1 MKKAIAYLRVSTD
14 EQADR
19 GFSIQAQREECTKKA
34 LELGCNNE
42 SIYIFSDE
50 GVSGAVLERP
60 QLMASLEVMKKGGID
75 YFITMDTSRLS
86 RNVSQHLI
94 LIDEIKRCG
103 TELIFLRNSFKDN
116 PEGRFQITIMA
127 AVDEYE
133 RARLRLRTEMGK
145 RAKAKQH
152 LLTHNPGIYGYD
164 FDIKTDCLYINEK
177 KANIVKLMYDW
188 FIEEDM
194 GPSDIC
200 KMFNEMG
207 IQSPRGKLWNRV
219 TVRRILSNESY
230 TGIMHIRRF
239 DTREYHL
246 NKYKKSSEKVKVVER
261 PRNEWIDIQIPQII
275 KKEVWQKAQKKLD
288 ECKRI
293 SRRSNLKKEYILSSI
308 IKCEECGSYL
318 NGKTVRGKDKDY
330 MYYICPTR
338 NKRIGNKSCSLKNIN
353 SEKIETRVW
362 EIIERRILH
371 EAISSVDLRVI
382 IEKTKGSI
390 EKKAEILSNE
400 IENSNKEASRI
411 ITLFQKG
418 YINEE
423 EMKNRLDKLNNKI
436 ALLRSQEK
444 NTGSKLDSICEKLNK
459 ID

>member
-1 MKKAIAYLRVSTD
+1 M
-14 EQADR
+14 
-19 GFSIQAQREECTKKA
+19 
-34 LELGCNNE
+34 
-42 SIYIFSDE
+42 
-50 GVSGAVLERP
+50 
-60 QLMASLEVMKKGGID
+60 
-75 YFITMDTSRLS
+75 
-86 RNVSQHLI
+86 
-94 LIDEIKRCG
+94 
-103 TELIFLRNSFKDN
+103 
-116 PEGRFQITIMA
+116 
-127 AVDEYE
+127 
-133 RARLRLRTEMGK
+133 
-145 RAKAKQH
+145 
-152 LLTHNPGIYGYD
+152 
-164 FDIKTDCLYINEK
+164 
-177 KANIVKLMYDW
+177 
-188 FIEEDM
+188 
-194 GPSDIC
+194 
-200 KMFNEMG
+200 
-207 IQSPRGKLWNRV
+207 
-219 TVRRILSNESY
+219 
-230 TGIMHIRRF
+230 
-239 DTREYHL
+239 
-246 NKYKKSSEKVKVVER
+246 VER

-338 NKRIGNKSCSLKNIN
+338 NKRIGNKSCSLKTIN

-459 ID
+459 LINDKNIYDRIESILRKMDSAGKKRIINIVVKEIMVSSNRITIKSRL